1 MASMLASMLPFL
13 PSVPSLIIYGTAAK
27 KTVDALLWAHA
38 LTVRGRGLVE
48 WVYGSPF
55 GLNLS
60 PFGLN
65 LSPFGLNLP
74 SEQEEGFQWVDVPNE
89 KSTGPP

>member
-65 LSPFGLNLP
+65 LP

>member
-1 MASMLASMLPFL
+1 MLASMLPFL

-65 LSPFGLNLP
+65 LP
-74 SEQEEGFQWVDVPNE
+74 SEHEEGFQWVDVPNE